1 MAYIDVVAV
10 KFSKEGKT
18 YLFRAPA
25 WTSAIHEG
33 SQVKVETSKGE
44 DYGEVVAKDVC
55 DENGNDLQFVAAVAG
70 ATLPLKRVLGV
81 VTYNEIYYPEQA
93 ATEAAE

>member
-10 KFSKEGKT
+10 KLNGPKT

-25 WTSAIHEG
+25 CTYAIHEG
-33 SQVKVETSKGE
+33 SKVKVETSQGE
-44 DYGEVVAKDVC
+44 DYGEVVAKAFL
-55 DENGNDLQFVAAVAG
+55 DEGGEDLRFIAKVNG

-81 VTYNEIYYPEQA
+81 VAYHEITYPEPQGN
-93 ATEAAE
+93 

>member
-10 KFSKEGKT
+10 KLNGPKT

-25 WTSAIHEG
+25 CTHAIHEG
-33 SQVKVETSKGE
+33 SKVKVETSKGE
-44 DYGEVVAKDVC
+44 DYGEVVAKFFM
-55 DENGNDLQFVAAVAG
+55 DESGENLRFAAAVAG

-81 VTYNEIYYPEQA
+81 VTYHEITYPEPQGN
-93 ATEAAE
+93 

>member
-10 KFSKEGKT
+10 KFSKEGKV

-25 WTSAIHEG
+25 FTHALHEG
-33 SQVKVETSKGE
+33 SQVKVETSHGE
-44 DYGEVVAKDVC
+44 DYGEVIAKDTY
-55 DENGNDLQFVAAVAG
+55 DENGEDLLFIAAVAG

-81 VTYNEIYYPEQA
+81 ITYNEIYYPEA
-93 ATEAAE
+93 VSEAAE